1 MQNGPFVCSV
11 NTLHLLLHVA
21 DAVGVN
27 VRAVPL
33 NVTILRMTTV
43 NDDRGGGDGGVIQ
56 FWEFENLKRFG
67 KQFSNNL
74 SSFSVAFVSP
84 IPRRKIIR
92 IEGEKDRERHT
103 QPVKRCNHVRVWGA
117 AVAQWIC
124 LHLPSCHPG
133 L

>member
-1 MQNGPFVCSV
+1 MQNVPFVCSV

-43 NDDRGGGDGGVIQ
+43 NDDSGGGDGGVIQ

-74 SSFSVAFVSP
+74 SSFSV
-84 IPRRKIIR
+84 
-92 IEGEKDRERHT
+92 E
-103 QPVKRCNHVRVWGA
+103 WGA
-117 AVAQWIC
+117 
-124 LHLPSCHPG
+124 LTK
-133 L
+133 